1 MQSGD
6 TTAALEALP
15 PLESAE
21 HHSAAMAICTSLA
34 EADVAALEDLIRDT
48 ADPLRAFNA
57 FYILLARH
65 RRALDGG
72 RFRTL
77 YLRHAGRFSAVPM
90 RAVLE
95 SDLALLDPMGPN
107 LPAAL
112 RHAVT
117 AVTAYPDNLALVAH
131 HARVLAEYGW
141 SGAETSEDEVREA
154 LTQVERAVEI
164 SPDQPRY
171 RAVRAQLAALLNDFD
186 TALASIQRALDL
198 EDSSRAGYAVRIVE
212 FHRIRADIVLRRET
226 EQNRTT
232 LRETAERL
240 ERSMEERVRRVAEE
254 TRAHEQ
260 KELTRLRSETL
271 ASLGLLAAVIAFIA
285 TGTQIAQDLPVREA
299 LRMLAG
305 LAGMLTLVFTAFGA
319 IFGIGRPTR
328 LILPALFGATL
339 FLFAWATA

>member
-1 MQSGD
+1 M
-6 TTAALEALP
+6 
-15 PLESAE
+15 
-21 HHSAAMAICTSLA
+21 
-34 EADVAALEDLIRDT
+34 
-48 ADPLRAFNA
+48 
-57 FYILLARH
+57 
-65 RRALDGG
+65 
-72 RFRTL
+72 
-77 YLRHAGRFSAVPM
+77 
-90 RAVLE
+90 
-95 SDLALLDPMGPN
+95 
-107 LPAAL
+107 
-112 RHAVT
+112 
-117 AVTAYPDNLALVAH
+117 
-131 HARVLAEYGW
+131 
-141 SGAETSEDEVREA
+141 
-154 LTQVERAVEI
+154 
-164 SPDQPRY
+164 
-171 RAVRAQLAALLNDFD
+171 
-186 TALASIQRALDL
+186 
-198 EDSSRAGYAVRIVE
+198 
-212 FHRIRADIVLRRET
+212 LRRET

-339 FLFAWATA
+339 FLFAWSTA

>member
-1 MQSGD
+1 
-6 TTAALEALP
+6 
-15 PLESAE
+15 
-21 HHSAAMAICTSLA
+21 MAICTSLA
-34 EADVAALEDLIRDT
+34 EADVAALEELIRDT

-72 RFRTL
+72 RFRTP

-285 TGTQIAQDLPVREA
+285 TGTQFAQDLPVREA

-328 LILPALFGATL
+328 LILPGLFGATL